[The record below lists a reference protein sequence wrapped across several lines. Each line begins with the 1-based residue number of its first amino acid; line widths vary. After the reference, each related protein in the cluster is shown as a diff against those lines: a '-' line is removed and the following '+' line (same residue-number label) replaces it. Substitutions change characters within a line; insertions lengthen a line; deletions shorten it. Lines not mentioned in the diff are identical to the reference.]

1 MTLFKEFQDF
11 LRKYTLFKDFQ
22 GLENE
27 NAKFKDFQGFQ
38 GPVRTLHLLKMG
50 TYLANFKPIFPW
62 LKMTGISQWS

>member
-38 GPVRTLHLLKMG
+38 GPVRTLHPSIYQFCKKNYTQFCSTWVFL
-50 TYLANFKPIFPW
+50 
-62 LKMTGISQWS
+62 

>member
-38 GPVRTLHLLKMG
+38 GPVRTLLFHR
-50 TYLANFKPIFPW
+50 APHI
-62 LKMTGISQWS
+62 